1 MNQGQGGSK
10 GVFNK
15 NQVGSNSFRVAKS
28 NLFVSNSGNMGLNKA
43 NINPVVAKKPLNLTP
58 KQMEEKRLKNLC
70 FWCDEK
76 FSPGHRCKNRQ
87 LYMLTVQD
95 EGEGLEEEM
104 EDEGLMEDSGQAIED
119 NPQLSL
125 HALEG
130 TYNFQTMRLK
140 GTVGRKRICILID
153 SGSTHNFLDAKMV
166 GRLGC
171 IMEDI
176 DRKSVV

>member
-1 MNQGQGGSK
+1 M
-10 GVFNK
+10 
-15 NQVGSNSFRVAKS
+15 
-28 NLFVSNSGNMGLNKA
+28 
-43 NINPVVAKKPLNLTP
+43 
-58 KQMEEKRLKNLC
+58 
-70 FWCDEK
+70 D
-76 FSPGHRCKNRQ
+76 
-87 LYMLTVQD
+87 
-95 EGEGLEEEM
+95 
-104 EDEGLMEDSGQAIED
+104 DSGRSMED

-130 TYNFQTMRLK
+130 TYNFQTMMLK

-176 DRKSVV
+176 LELRVMAANVNELVCRETCKEFSWIIQG